1 MMQDQSRENQGES
14 KGVDSKEQEV
24 RLQFLDE
31 AQTYLDQIEDSLMG
45 ISTRELERTKLDG
58 ILRAAHSI
66 KGGAA
71 MMGFMPLSEIAHRLE
86 DFFKVLRSGKTCDRQ
101 VEQLFL
107 QSIDSIRQVVTNHR
121 QGKEISKAWLEA
133 NTSLVLT
140 ELRNRLGDPQPE
152 DEIAN
157 LSLEAGEDMRVMLFE
172 SEVEGCLSQLEEV
185 LADPSQP
192 CLKEEFLIASQEL
205 GCLGEMLELPNFKQ
219 LCDRIT
225 ESLEVNSDL
234 KSTARIALQAW
245 RRSQALVIIGQY
257 DALPSEL
264 EKSPEIPLI
273 NQLINQVQQTEIK
286 TGILLPPDL
295 DSIQIESTIR
305 VSQKQLTQL
314 GEQFSQLTTERS
326 GLNFQLRRMREL
338 VTNLSDR
345 VLTLEEVNKR
355 LRTSHD
361 QVATQAVLSSVSQV
375 SVQVEAKEILVNQS
389 DNLQSQF
396 PNDSSSFDLLEM
408 DRYSDLHLLSQEIME
423 NVALIQELSGDLET
437 ALTETESASR
447 ELSRTSKQMEVGMTK
462 VRMRPLSDVVS
473 RFRRMLRDM
482 SLSYGKSVELKI
494 NGGSTLIERSVIEIL
509 NDPLIHIIRNA
520 FDHGIEDSPTRIAH
534 GKPSHGTIS
543 INAGYRGNQTLITIS
558 DDGAG
563 IDLEKLRQKAPLL
576 GISTTDIASAGKSE
590 LLELIFEPGFST
602 ADSVT
607 ELSGR
612 GVGMDVVR
620 TNLQSIGGSVAVDTT
635 LGKGTT
641 FTLTVPFSL
650 SVTRVLLVES
660 NKMLLAFPANEV
672 EEMVLLVKES
682 SKQASS
688 KTLAWEEEEIPL
700 VNLSQFLQFSRPHR
714 PIAQENLPIIEQ
726 SVALIVAKDDAPYAI
741 AVDRYWGEAEVTTRP
756 IAGKIKLPPGLF
768 SCALLGDGR
777 VVPILDAVDLLD
789 WALAD
794 NYKTPIL
801 TPASENRQTVM
812 VVDDSVNVRRFLALT
827 LEKDGYLVEQAKD
840 GIEALEK
847 LNANPEI
854 CAIVCDV
861 EMPRLDGFGFLAQ
874 KGSSQFNSIP
884 IMMLTSRSGQKHR
897 QLAMNLGA
905 NAYFTKPFH
914 EPELL
919 EMLRS
924 LIKAKVKV

>member
-1 MMQDQSRENQGES
+1 MQDQSREHQDRAR
-14 KGVDSKEQEV
+14 DSKEQEV

-31 AQTYLDQIEDSLMG
+31 AQTYLDRIEDSLLG
-45 ISTRELERTKLDG
+45 ISTNELDRSKLDE

-86 DFFKVLRSGKTCDRQ
+86 DFFKVLRGKSCDRV

-107 QSIDSIRQVVTNHR
+107 QSIDDLRQVVNYHR
-121 QGKEISKAWLEA
+121 QGKEISQAWLESK
-133 NTSLVLT
+133 TSSVLS
-140 ELRNRLGDPQPE
+140 ELHARLGDPQPE

-157 LSLEAGEDMRVMLFE
+157 LSIEAGEDMRVMLFE
-172 SEVEGCLSQLEEV
+172 SEVESCLSRLEEV
-185 LADPSQP
+185 LANPSQP

-205 GCLGEMLELPNFKQ
+205 GCLGEMLELPNFKL

-225 ESLEVNSDL
+225 ESLEINSDL
-234 KSTARIALQAW
+234 VYTATNALQAW

-257 DALPSEL
+257 GALPSEL
-264 EKSPEIPLI
+264 DKPTETLAIQPS
-273 NQLINQVQQTEIK
+273 EIK
-286 TGILLPPDL
+286 PSILPLDL

-345 VLTLEEVNKR
+345 VLTLEAVNSR
-355 LRTSHD
+355 LRTSYD
-361 QVATQAVLSSVSQV
+361 QVATQSVLTS
-375 SVQVEAKEILVNQS
+375 NTQS
-389 DNLQSQF
+389 NNLQLNSLNKF
-396 PNDSSSFDLLEM
+396 SGESSSESQGFDLLEM
-408 DRYSDLHLLSQEIME
+408 DRYGDLHFLSQEIME
-423 NVALIQELSGDLET
+423 NVALIQELSGDIET

-473 RFRRMLRDM
+473 RFRRTLRDM
-482 SLSYGKSVELKI
+482 SLSYGKSVELKV
-494 NGGSTLIERSVIEIL
+494 NGGNTLIERSVIELL
-509 NDPLIHIIRNA
+509 NDPLIQIIRNA
-520 FDHGIEDSPTRIAH
+520 FDHGIEDSATRIAH
-534 GKPSHGTIS
+534 GKTSSGTIS

-563 IDLEKLRQKAPLL
+563 IDLEKLRQKAPIF
-576 GISTTDIASAGKSE
+576 GISPTDIADANKSE

-602 ADSVT
+602 VDKVT

-620 TNLQSIGGSVAVDTT
+620 TNLISIGGSVTVDTT
-635 LGKGTT
+635 LGRGTT

-660 NKMLLAFPANEV
+660 NKMILAFPANEV
-672 EEMVLLVKES
+672 EEMVLLSELEKELG
-682 SKQASS
+682 
-688 KTLAWEEEEIPL
+688 KTITWEEEEVPL

-714 PIAQENLPIIEQ
+714 PIAQENLPTIEQ
-726 SVALIVAKDDAPYAI
+726 AVALIVAKDDAPYAI

-756 IAGKIKLPPGLF
+756 IAGNIKLPPGLL

-777 VVPILDAVDLLD
+777 VVPILESEDLLN
-789 WALAD
+789 WILAE
-794 NYKTPIL
+794 NYTPSVSNAP
-801 TPASENRQTVM
+801 TENRRTVM

-827 LEKDGYLVEQAKD
+827 LEKEGYLVEQAKD
-840 GIEALEK
+840 GVEAMEK
-847 LNANPEI
+847 LNANSEI
-854 CAIVCDV
+854 QGIICDV

-874 KGSSQFNSIP
+874 KGSSKFKSLP

-905 NAYFTKPFH
+905 DAYFTKPFR
-914 EPELL
+914 ELELL

-924 LIKAKVKV
+924 LIKPGAT